1 MPAIQHEAY
10 AAVLFFPDRH
20 TATKFAT
27 QFIEDKPTL
36 NDKPL
41 YAKPQL
47 PPSVTAAQ
55 RPLVNA
61 RHVLATE
68 KKGEKTSI
76 DFRKRMVYLGTSC
89 VAKQLAT
96 GTLMID
102 PKFDKSIGDKMLAAS
117 TNKDYFKNLKSTG
130 NDQAP
135 PAKRARDDHKG
146 GKGKGG
152 KGK

>member
-1 MPAIQHEAY
+1 M
-10 AAVLFFPDRH
+10 L
-20 TATKFAT
+20 
-27 QFIEDKPTL
+27 
-36 NDKPL
+36 
-41 YAKPQL
+41 
-47 PPSVTAAQ
+47 
-55 RPLVNA
+55 
-61 RHVLATE
+61 
-68 KKGEKTSI
+68 
-76 DFRKRMVYLGTSC
+76 YLGTSC

-96 GTLMID
+96 GMLMID

-135 PAKRARDDHKG
+135 PEKRARVDNTG